1 MAINVSQAFKRT
13 SIAPIDETLALTK
26 AQMVATVDTLMPAY
40 YFTICQDDGKIYLYD
55 KSATPSVTTG
65 KFKEFSGGGGGGS
78 SDVKF
83 FTTTDTLSKTING
96 TKVVAA
102 ADLPGVT
109 WSDLKVGSSVIKDAK
124 GTMGLV
130 TTITGTTSVT
140 VTTATTSTPTVE
152 LTQAQYDAL
161 ATKDP
166 DTVYFITDSQPNA
179 GTYMGAYETIY
190 STTERVIGSYKGK
203 PLYQVTLP
211 QVSMPSAVADGSR
224 ITTDIDISAYN
235 VEHVIDIEG
244 WHTDGSLAGVVN
256 IAPGTNT
263 TVFAWHYK
271 TDEVIRLVNSYSGY
285 NGRPTV
291 ITIRYTKTTDTVS
304 PVEYAHPNDYSTTEK
319 IVGTWIDGKPIY
331 QKTFGPFWTSS
342 YYTAGRNWVSLIDV
356 ASCNIETYIGSSG
369 TVTVGPSKGLVR
381 ELPYVDRGIFEV
393 SVVYDYQAGQKY
405 LKALVT
411 NDASNPAYFW
421 DLTVTIRYT
430 KTS

>member
-65 KFKEFSGGGGGGS
+65 KFTEFSGGGGGGS

-109 WSDLKVGSSVIKDAK
+109 WSDLVVGSSVIKDAK

-130 TTITGTTSVT
+130 TTIAGTTSVT

-166 DTVYFITDSQPNA
+166 DTIYFITDAEEGTGGHTIIDTDGNSMPTEIGLQFTGLDVQDNSADSETEVAAFGLNTDSLDDIMSA
-179 GTYMGAYETIY
+179 GAAGNQVAGNGLVY
-190 STTERVIGSYKGK
+190 STTEQIIGKWVDGR
-203 PLYQVTLP
+203 PLYQKTIIGEPLSGIVDGTQSQFNYPIGYNSGDLQYLQIAEANIVSNGKTTTL
-211 QVSMPSAVADGSR
+211 SLND
-224 ITTDIDISAYN
+224 AYTSGNTVYYIRATLEPINN
-235 VEHVIDIEG
+235 VENIIIRTNRSAFNT
-244 WHTDGSLAGVVN
+244 HT
-256 IAPGTNT
+256 PY
-263 TVFAWHYK
+263 F
-271 TDEVIRLVNSYSGY
+271 
-285 NGRPTV
+285 
-291 ITIRYTKTTDTVS
+291 TIRYTKTGG
-304 PVEYAHPNDYSTTEK
+304 A
-319 IVGTWIDGKPIY
+319 
-331 QKTFGPFWTSS
+331 
-342 YYTAGRNWVSLIDV
+342 
-356 ASCNIETYIGSSG
+356 
-369 TVTVGPSKGLVR
+369 
-381 ELPYVDRGIFEV
+381 
-393 SVVYDYQAGQKY
+393 
-405 LKALVT
+405 
-411 NDASNPAYFW
+411 
-421 DLTVTIRYT
+421 
-430 KTS
+430 